1 MLLGK
6 SQSIISFLPPE
17 TIPLIILFVSIITLT
32 IIIERFIFFLRQ
44 SSLKTEDI
52 RRIRNYLKSRQ
63 FDEAEKALSSVGKN
77 PAIQAL
83 KAGIQAIQV
92 GQAENLR
99 QEIETEGYIQITRM
113 ERFLTGLGTI
123 ATITPLLG
131 VLGTVTGMIRSFEE
145 GVGTKNAEVGISEAL
160 VTTAMGLAV
169 AIPAYVFYNYFVRK
183 KEDRII
189 EIETLSEQALE
200 ILEPK

>member
-1 MLLGK
+1 
-6 SQSIISFLPPE
+6 
-17 TIPLIILFVSIITLT
+17 
-32 IIIERFIFFLRQ
+32 
-44 SSLKTEDI
+44 
-52 RRIRNYLKSRQ
+52 
-63 FDEAEKALSSVGKN
+63 N